1 MLRSTSCLVF
11 AAIVFGGSGLQGQAP
26 VAPELLEGRRVLLHG
41 RGVDREWV
49 DHAAKE
55 IQKLH
60 RFQLVASRS
69 DAQLV
74 FVLTRGQP
82 RETIAVPVGGII
94 VAGTYKSV
102 RLAVL
107 EPMTGEVV
115 WDDSRPIHWRWA
127 GAVGDLVKD
136 LHKRLDKESR
146 GAR

>member
-11 AAIVFGGSGLQGQAP
+11 AAIVFGWSGLQGQAP
-26 VAPELLEGRRVLLHG
+26 VAPELLEGRRVLLDG
-41 RGVDREWV
+41 RGVDRKWL

-55 IQKLH
+55 IQKLD

-74 FVLTRGQP
+74 FVLTHGQP
-82 RETIAVPVGGII
+82 GETIAVPVGGII
-94 VAGTYKSV
+94 VAATYKSV

-136 LHKRLDKESR
+136 LHKRLNQEDR
-146 GAR
+146 RDR